1 MWMRS
6 QGFDVVDDKIA
17 ATGECEATVRAL
29 WALSANG
36 FKLLLLPGFILI

>member
-29 WALSANG
+29 SANG
-36 FKLLLLPGFILI
+36 FKLLLLPGFTLI